1 VVRVRAVFPPVFEE
15 RVLDDDEDSEE
26 EEDEVFD
33 KEDGVMVAGKGVP
46 ARVSG
51 RCEGCEDA
59 HGEGSSFMFDDGE
72 RGGFVVRLLQV
83 LAG

>member
-1 VVRVRAVFPPVFEE
+1 
-15 RVLDDDEDSEE
+15 
-26 EEDEVFD
+26 
-33 KEDGVMVAGKGVP
+33 VMVAGEGVP

-59 HGEGSSFMFDDGE
+59 HGEDSSFRFDNGE
-72 RGGFVVRLLQV
+72 RRGFVVSLLQV